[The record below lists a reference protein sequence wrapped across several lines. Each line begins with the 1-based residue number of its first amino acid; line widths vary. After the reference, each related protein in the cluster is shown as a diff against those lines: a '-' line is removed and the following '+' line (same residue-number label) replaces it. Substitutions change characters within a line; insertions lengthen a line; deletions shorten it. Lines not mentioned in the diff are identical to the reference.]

1 MVAKD
6 ILAMQTAIPEL
17 EEYSIVDKIG
27 EGEPD
32 SDEGKARPCLC

>member
-1 MVAKD
+1 VVAKD

-27 EGEPD
+27 EGESHNVD
-32 SDEGKARPCLC
+32 GEARLCLC